1 VLSGTPEDQFSRTL
15 LGAKFTGL
23 SRRGK
28 YLIFALS
35 APSKTEAFVMVGHLG
50 MTGRMYLLPAQAA
63 LPKHTAVALGFGP
76 DRFVFED
83 TRSFGRLTL
92 DASAAAG
99 LGPEPLGPQFTP
111 QYLGQA
117 LQKSKQPVKVKLLDQ
132 SLVAGVGN
140 IYACEALF
148 SARISPMAPAR
159 SIGPARVRKLWRAI
173 REVLAEAI
181 ERGARLSLD
190 FEGTG
195 ADDGLFYFGAAE
207 EAADSQKERFQ
218 VYGRL
223 GQPCGRC
230 GTRIKRCVQAARST
244 YYCPRCQRR

>member
-1 VLSGTPEDQFSRTL
+1 
-15 LGAKFTGL
+15 
-23 SRRGK
+23 
-28 YLIFALS
+28 
-35 APSKTEAFVMVGHLG
+35 MVGHLG
-50 MTGRMYLLPAQAA
+50 MTGRMYVLPAQAA

-83 TRSFGRLTL
+83 TRSFCRLTL

-99 LGPEPLGPQFTP
+99 LGPEPLGPEFTP
-111 QYLGQA
+111 QYLGPA

-148 SARISPMAPAR
+148 RARISPMAPAR

-195 ADDGLFYFGAAE
+195 KA
-207 EAADSQKERFQ
+207 EAA
-218 VYGRL
+218 
-223 GQPCGRC
+223 
-230 GTRIKRCVQAARST
+230 ARQSA
-244 YYCPRCQRR
+244 